1 MNKLVQKA
9 ACIALLAALMGGC
22 SMNDKKDANMKTNE
36 TKEAAEKSVK
46 DAKNK
51 TEDSIDNVMNYF
63 KDKGLKYE
71 NSKAITDIDFAAYE
85 GRSFD
90 YNGSTGYLYRVKT
103 DDDNM
108 KKVLKEAKD
117 NGKVKVSIN
126 NKEQE
131 YGAKVN
137 GDFLFLYD
145 TNADWNDVVTAF
157 PNYTYAGTGT
167 TGTNGTNGVSEPSNP
182 GTTKN
187 ANEQNSNVNTPND
200 AKNGMED

>member
-1 MNKLVQKA
+1 
-9 ACIALLAALMGGC
+9 
-22 SMNDKKDANMKTNE
+22 MK
-36 TKEAAEKSVK
+36 S
-46 DAKNK
+46 
-51 TEDSIDNVMNYF
+51 
-63 KDKGLKYE
+63 
-71 NSKAITDIDFAAYE
+71 
-85 GRSFD
+85 
-90 YNGSTGYLYRVKT
+90 

-200 AKNGMED
+200 AKKRNGRLNSLHRKADAPHCESAFFIQPSYESFKYRVGKLTCSNSMHFFI

>member
-1 MNKLVQKA
+1 
-9 ACIALLAALMGGC
+9 
-22 SMNDKKDANMKTNE
+22 MNDKKDANTKTNE

-90 YNGSTGYLYRVKT
+90 YNGSTGYLYRVKS
-103 DDDNM
+103 DD
-108 KKVLKEAKD
+108 
-117 NGKVKVSIN
+117 
-126 NKEQE
+126 
-131 YGAKVN
+131 
-137 GDFLFLYD
+137 DFLFLYD

>member
-22 SMNDKKDANMKTNE
+22 SMNDKKDANTKTNE

-90 YNGSTGYLYRVKT
+90 YNGSTGYLYRVKS

-137 GDFLFLYD
+137 GDSYSSTIPMQIGMMLSRHSRIIPMQ
-145 TNADWNDVVTAF
+145 VRGQ
-157 PNYTYAGTGT
+157 P
-167 TGTNGTNGVSEPSNP
+167 EP
-182 GTTKN
+182 T
-187 ANEQNSNVNTPND
+187 EQMV
-200 AKNGMED
+200 

>member
-22 SMNDKKDANMKTNE
+22 SMNDKKDANTKTNE

-90 YNGSTGYLYRVKT
+90 YNGSTGYLYRVKSN
-103 DDDNM
+103 DDNM

-117 NGKVKVSIN
+117 NGN
-126 NKEQE
+126 PELYLCRYGDNRNQRNKWCKRALQS
-131 YGAKVN
+131 
-137 GDFLFLYD
+137 GDY
-145 TNADWNDVVTAF
+145 
-157 PNYTYAGTGT
+157 
-167 TGTNGTNGVSEPSNP
+167 E
-182 GTTKN
+182 
-187 ANEQNSNVNTPND
+187 EC
-200 AKNGMED
+200 E